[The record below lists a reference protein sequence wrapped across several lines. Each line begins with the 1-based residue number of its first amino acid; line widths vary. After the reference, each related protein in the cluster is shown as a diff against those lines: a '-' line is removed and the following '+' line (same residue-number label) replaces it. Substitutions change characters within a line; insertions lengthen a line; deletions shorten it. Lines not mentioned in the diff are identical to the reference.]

1 MNEIIPTTSFKPFIN
16 QIQQQI
22 YDQNLQDQNS
32 KIRECEK
39 LSFLCNIYDENEWAA
54 YVDNIILKSDSSNIA
69 KLRICAR

>member
-1 MNEIIPTTSFKPFIN
+1 LNEIIPTTSFKPFIN

-54 YVDNIILKSDSSNIA
+54 YHTFDFQVALSTP
-69 KLRICAR
+69 CP